1 MLTVRMDEVGVRPGE
16 WVLDLGCGF
25 GRHAFEV
32 ARRGAHV
39 VALDASEEE
48 VRSTHAMFQAM
59 RDAAEIDSRTVTA
72 SVRADATALPF
83 PDHVFDRVICSEM
96 LEHVRDDQRVLNEIA
111 RVTRPG
117 GRVALTVPR
126 WFPELVNWALSD
138 AYHEV
143 EGGHIRIYRRSALDG
158 RVRSAGLLPVARHH
172 SHALHTPYW
181 WLKCLVGVSREDHL
195 LVRAYHRMLVWDI
208 MKRPRTTRY
217 AETLLNPVLGK
228 SWVLYAEKPPI
239 T

>member
-1 MLTVRMDEVGVRPGE
+1 MDEVGVRPGE

>member
-1 MLTVRMDEVGVRPGE
+1 MDEVGVRPGE

-83 PDHVFDRVICSEM
+83 PDHAFDRVICSEM

-143 EGGHIRIYRRSALDG
+143 EGGHVRIYRRSALDG
-158 RVRSAGLLPVARHH
+158 RVRSAGLLPVTRHH

-181 WLKCLVGVSREDHL
+181 WLKCLVGVSRENHL
-195 LVRAYHRMLVWDI
+195 LVRAYHRVLVWDI